1 MARAGALWIIGCV
14 AMLAGWPGQSGA
26 GALPPNP
33 SDRAALARFKQLDHH
48 ATLRL
53 TLDELT
59 STGAARRVFAILDR
73 NDDGRLTAADGAP
86 ARRLLRRTGLG
97 AMSRG
102 QFATLGARRW
112 MAVLDADG
120 DNGLSMAELRP
131 AMAGTA
137 PLEAAPPPRPD
148 LAEAPARPQPCWYF
162 DGTGRWVELPAS
174 DPTCRMR

>member
-14 AMLAGWPGQSGA
+14 AMLAEWPDQSGA

-33 SDRAALARFKQLDHH
+33 SDRAALARFKELDHSG
-48 ATLRL
+48 TLRL

-86 ARRLLRRTGLG
+86 ARRLLRRARLR
-97 AMSRG
+97 AISHS
-102 QFATLGARRW
+102 QFASLGARRW
-112 MAVLDADG
+112 MAALDVDG
-120 DNGLSMAELRP
+120 DGGLSMAELRP

-148 LAEAPARPQPCWYF
+148 LVQSPAHPQPCWYF

-174 DPTCRMR
+174 DPACRLR